1 MQMKKQFLLK
11 LYFTDLDVDNAKIS
25 AHICIDIYAFT
36 FEHAQ
41 VLAKHL
47 AKVHGAD
54 KHEVLE

>member
-1 MQMKKQFLLK
+1 MKQYLLK
-11 LYFTDLDVDNAKIS
+11 LYFTDLDVDNDKIS